1 MTVNKSELG
10 KIVNGCLNNCRKSQQ
25 QLYDL
30 LAPKLFAVCKRYAY
44 STEEAED
51 MFMEGFMN
59 IFKSI
64 GSYRSESSLETWA
77 HSVMVHA
84 AIDHIRMNH
93 QLRNDLPVEELSE
106 SDDVWD
112 NESVISALEAKQ
124 MLALLDQM
132 SDNARVVFNLRAVEG
147 YSFVEIAQM
156 LDKKEGTVRT
166 IYMRARK
173 WLMERL
179 KEK

>member
-1 MTVNKSELG
+1 
-10 KIVNGCLNNCRKSQQ
+10 
-25 QLYDL
+25 
-30 LAPKLFAVCKRYAY
+30 
-44 STEEAED
+44 
-51 MFMEGFMN
+51 
-59 IFKSI
+59 
-64 GSYRSESSLETWA
+64 
-77 HSVMVHA
+77 
-84 AIDHIRMNH
+84 
-93 QLRNDLPVEELSE
+93 
-106 SDDVWD
+106 
-112 NESVISALEAKQ
+112 

-173 WLMERL
+173 WLMKRL